1 MNGVCQGVTRFSRVL
16 VAILVVASEVLA
28 AQPPEKADPLGLT
41 RVELAPWKERAFSDL
56 VLEEPNLAGTLLA
69 NPAWRSLQQAAWELP
84 SATALA
90 HELHQLLHGVYLGQL
105 STLQIVLGV
114 VEGAAP
120 SATVIRDT
128 AAVRWPLS
136 PPPTATELA
145 RLLVPAVL
153 AAARVPAAPDPSCS
167 EPLLAMAEALVSGG
181 RIALATLPPALRPV
195 SDWFEPRNVTS
206 AVGVFA
212 GQVLDPK
219 VPWRVREAHAARLA
233 RGGASPELA
242 SAAAVLVEKFGD
254 TERALRQPCE
264 LLRAWRAARGTS
276 YPPLPANL
284 RRAIAE
290 GPTAGVPAGTMR
302 GVDVERELA
311 DVSRS
316 ALQRLLERG
325 ELPVQALSPAIP
337 FSQRALAA
345 ANARGLGSP
354 RVCELLGE
362 PLPVGLRT
370 GCRERNEA
378 GGWVYVRPGERFEI
392 VARSTSG
399 EEAVLVRWPRWA
411 LFPVVAETGR
421 DLYFVDEE
429 GVQHVDLTGAA
440 PPSVHWQGS
449 FRTLVRRPGAAG
461 LAVVSWP
468 SGEVLVEIEE
478 ERRPL
483 GVKARAGLAWLD
495 RDLLVTA
502 DDGALALVA
511 LTGQARRL
519 TLSAPCIRSLAVSS
533 GAVLAAQDIP
543 CQPGLVRINL
553 AEATI
558 EGVLTPGFAPFGVVP
573 LPDGSLVM
581 GGAEG
586 LYRWSGA
593 GSAERIA
600 AGITPGP
607 G

>member
-1 MNGVCQGVTRFSRVL
+1 MIGVCQGVSRFSRVL
-16 VAILVVASEVLA
+16 VAILVVASDVFA
-28 AQPPEKADPLGLT
+28 ASPPEKPTPLQLPC
-41 RVELAPWKERAFSDL
+41 VELQPWPDRPFAEL
-56 VLEEPNLAGTLLA
+56 VLDEPTLAAALLA
-69 NPAWRSLQQAAWELP
+69 NPVWRSLQQAPWELP
-84 SATALA
+84 PATALA
-90 HELHQLLHGVYLGQL
+90 EELHRLLEGAHLPQPG
-105 STLQIVLGV
+105 TLQVVLGA

-136 PPPTATELA
+136 PPPTAAELA

-153 AAARVPAAPDPSCS
+153 AAAHVPAAPDPACS

-195 SDWFEPRNVTS
+195 SDWFEPRDATS
-206 AVGVFA
+206 AIAAFA
-212 GQVLDPK
+212 AQVLDPK

-233 RGGASPELA
+233 RGGASPQLA
-242 SAAAVLVEKFGD
+242 NAAAVLLEAFAD
-254 TERALRQPCE
+254 SQTASRRPCE
-264 LLRAWRAARGTS
+264 LLRAWRAARGKA
-276 YPPLPANL
+276 YPSLPAAL
-284 RRAIAE
+284 RRAINE
-290 GPTAGVPAGTMR
+290 GPGAGVPTGTLR
-302 GVDVERELA
+302 GVDVERESA
-311 DVSRS
+311 DISRS

-325 ELPVQALSPAIP
+325 ELPSDSLSPATP
-337 FSQRALAA
+337 LAQRALAA
-345 ANARGLGSP
+345 ANARSLGSP

-362 PLPVGLRT
+362 SLPAGLRT
-370 GCRERNEA
+370 GCRERNES
-378 GGWVYVRPGERFEI
+378 GGWVYVRPGERFDI
-392 VARSTSG
+392 VARASTG
-399 EEAVLVRWPRWA
+399 EEAVLLRWPRWV
-411 LFPVVAETGR
+411 LFPLVGETGR
-421 DLYFVDEE
+421 DLFFVDEQ
-429 GVQHVDLTGAA
+429 GVQHVDLAGGA
-440 PPSVHWQGS
+440 PPTLYWKGS
-449 FRTLVRRPGAAG
+449 FRTLARRPGAAG
-461 LAVVSWP
+461 LAAVSWP
-468 SGEVLVEIEE
+468 SGEVQVEIGE

-495 RDLLVTA
+495 RDLLVAA
-502 DDGALALVA
+502 DDGALVLVS

-519 TLSAPCIRSLAVSS
+519 PLSAPCIRSLAVSS

-558 EGVLTPGFAPFGVVP
+558 EGVLTPGFAPFGVLP
-573 LPDGSLVM
+573 LPDGTLVM